1 MSLKAW
7 TAVHKGIVYGYK
19 NGVIGPKA
27 LNDLVQDW
35 DGREYRTT
43 YGATLEVSAAEP
55 DPETVYVLCDEL
67 IWKSDGL
74 GQVKLWDYSPQP
86 IITGLVY

>member
-7 TAVHKGIVYGYK
+7 TAVHKGILYGYK
-19 NGVIGPKA
+19 DGVICPKA

-43 YGATLEVSAAEP
+43 YGDTLEVNAAAP
-55 DPETVYVLCDEL
+55 RPETVYVLCEEL
-67 IWKSDGL
+67 IWKGDSL
-74 GQVKLWDYSPQP
+74 EQIKIWDYSPEP
-86 IITGLVY
+86 IIPGLVY